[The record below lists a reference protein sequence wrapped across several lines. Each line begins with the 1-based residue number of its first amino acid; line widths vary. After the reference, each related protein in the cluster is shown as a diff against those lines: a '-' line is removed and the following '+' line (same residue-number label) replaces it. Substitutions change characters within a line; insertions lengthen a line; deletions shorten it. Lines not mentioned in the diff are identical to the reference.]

1 MASPENDTAKGKP
14 ADNRGAESGAG
25 RDGRKEAKARLGRA
39 WYEERNREIVV
50 YYLIAVCFLE
60 LIVGAIAFFY
70 GVIHAEPIVEGG
82 PKMARFPWIGWLVAA
97 VLSPVGLLLL
107 LHLSG
112 QFFSRALNGGEAA
125 PSCAPGAEAEVP
137 RRVQRFYAIVRHAPT
152 IVILLG
158 LIALGCA
165 VLFVDSAMQM
175 AMAVGAALKPYIIH
189 IILGVVAFFVI
200 GYIAR
205 LVFLARHR
213 RVEQEYAYRMKVLE
227 TTGIVIMDRDCVP
240 LHYEDGE
247 LKLLARNEDGQLKAL
262 PGKGDGEDA
271 AASASGAG
279 PAHSGASSAAESADS
294 ATGGTDDV
302 EDAQIVEK

>member
-1 MASPENDTAKGKP
+1 MASPENDKAQGKS
-14 ADNRGAESGAG
+14 ADAREADA
-25 RDGRKEAKARLGRA
+25 DKADRKKANARLGRA

-70 GVIHAEPIVEGG
+70 GVIHAEPLVEGG

-112 QFFSRALNGGEAA
+112 QFFSRALNGGE
-125 PSCAPGAEAEVP
+125 PSVSGVPGAEGEVP
-137 RRVQRFYAIVRHAPT
+137 GRVRRFYAIVRHAPT

-175 AMAVGAALKPYIIH
+175 AMAVGAALKPYIIY

-213 RVEQEYAYRMKVLE
+213 RVEREYAYRMKVLE

-240 LHYEDGE
+240 LRYEDGE
-247 LKLLARNEDGQLKAL
+247 LKLLAQSENGQLKAL
-262 PGKGDGEDA
+262 PDKNDGGSA
-271 AASASGAG
+271 ARASGAPNAAAFG
-279 PAHSGASSAAESADS
+279 PQEGAPDAGK
-294 ATGGTDDV
+294 GGADDV